1 MTFVLDCKPNGSH
14 LKEYRDCRKV
24 TTGRMDQL
32 KYRYFRLAF
41 MLKYLQLK
49 RTAFQDW
56 FGDLMTERFP
66 DDFIR
71 IRLSRGD
78 GGLDGYRLST
88 KTVFQVFAPR
98 EFTANEL
105 IQKLVG
111 DLETAKGTM
120 GTRAIGSDCRQF
132 VSTKSSER

>member
-1 MTFVLDCKPNGSH
+1 
-14 LKEYRDCRKV
+14 
-24 TTGRMDQL
+24 
-32 KYRYFRLAF
+32 
-41 MLKYLQLK
+41 MLKYLELK

-56 FGDLMTERFP
+56 FGDLMTERFF
-66 DDFIR
+66 DDFIW

-88 KTVFQVFAPR
+88 KTVFQVFAPW

-111 DLETAKGTM
+111 DLETAKAPLADQGLQMDEYVFVHNDPDDLPHEVVIALAGYQQSYPTI
-120 GTRAIGSDCRQF
+120 RFRRWEKSAIWH
-132 VSTKSSER
+132 